1 MKNYLSTQE
10 CGNIK
15 PTSMKMV
22 CKVGMT
28 QWNRNGFEF
37 IWWYQTFLIIKKED
51 GLDEKNF
58 FCVLT
63 LLFLCPVGCL
73 SLEKFGWNSKQ
84 GRDRET
90 SGSNKIRFQS
100 GQSYSYIERKV
111 WYHQIWI
118 KTYLNFIVLILC
130 YIIGWNS
137 RHFVRHYWKKRE
149 LSKI

>member
-15 PTSMKMV
+15 RTSMKMV

-73 SLEKFGWNSKQ
+73 SLTVLS
-84 GRDRET
+84 
-90 SGSNKIRFQS
+90 
-100 GQSYSYIERKV
+100 
-111 WYHQIWI
+111 
-118 KTYLNFIVLILC
+118 TYLRGPESASIEIPLFRTHFIKVKKNSLFFQIGSDHTVLLHLGIMTLGYKRCNKCLVC
-130 YIIGWNS
+130 YISCMRYS
-137 RHFVRHYWKKRE
+137 RSH
-149 LSKI
+149 S